1 MNIVVCVK
9 QVLDTEAKIRLKPGD
24 KEVDTSGEKFIF
36 NPYDEYA
43 IEEALRLKEKFGD
56 GSVVLVSVGGD
67 KTEETLRT
75 GLAMGADRAVLVRDP
90 VLAGSDSYGTARILA
105 TVIKSLEYDLILCGK
120 QGVDDDCA
128 QVGAALAEFLD
139 LPHVEVVVK
148 LEVVGDKKSALAHR
162 QVEGGTLVYETSL
175 PAVFTAQKGLNEPR
189 YPSLPGI
196 MKAKKKEIK
205 VLDLAALGL
214 SPEEVGAKGAKIRVE
229 GLSLPKTRPAG
240 AVIEAEPAE
249 AVQKLVTYLKQ
260 EARLL

>member
-1 MNIVVCVK
+1 MNMVVCVK
-9 QVLDTEAKIRLKPGD
+9 QVLDTEAKIRFKPGN
-24 KEVDTSGEKFIF
+24 KEVDTSGEKFIV

-56 GSVVLVSVGGD
+56 GSVVLVSLGGD

-75 GLAMGADRAVLVRDP
+75 GLAMGADRAVLVKD
-90 VLAGSDSYGTARILA
+90 VALAGSDSYGTARVLA
-105 TVIKSLEYDLILCGK
+105 AVIKSLEYDLILCGK
-120 QGVDDDCA
+120 QAVDDDCA

-148 LEVVGDKKSALAHR
+148 LEVAPDKKSAVAHR

-214 SPEEVGAKGAKIRVE
+214 SPEEVGVKGARIRVE
-229 GLSLPKTRPAG
+229 GLSLPQPRPAG
-240 AVIEAEPAE
+240 MVIEAEAGE
-249 AVQKLVTYLKQ
+249 AVQKVVSYLRQ
-260 EARLL
+260 EAKLL